1 MAISRA
7 LMGLALGI
15 SLSAVATHAYGDQAG
30 TAIVAEVDGQ
40 KLTRADLEQK
50 QVAKLLQA
58 RYQQYLAEREA
69 LDQLID
75 QQLVEMQATREH
87 LSVAELLEREVNS
100 RVKEPTDD
108 QIEVFYEGMRTDE
121 PLAAAR
127 EKIAGTIREIR
138 RSKARAAYLQSL
150 RSQAE

>member
-87 LSVAELLEREVNS
+87 LSVEQLVQRDVIS
-100 RVKEPTDD
+100 QVKDPTDD
-108 QIEVFYEGMRTDE
+108 QIQVFYEGMRTE
-121 PLAAAR
+121 EAFAVAR
-127 EKIAGTIREIR
+127 EKIIGRVM
-138 RSKARAAYLQSL
+138 ARL
-150 RSQAE
+150 